1 MAGQEKHNPVRV
13 WDRPVRVLH
22 WALAASVGTSF
33 LSYQIGAMQLHGAA
47 GILIISL
54 VVTRLLWGVIGS
66 DTAKFSHFV
75 TRFPAVKDYAK
86 ALLGGQTPHSL
97 GHNPLGGWA
106 VVALLVSCL
115 IQAVLGLFS
124 RTDEDRFLGPLA
136 NIVSRTISESITGL
150 HEGFSTVVM
159 IVVGIHIAANIFYH
173 KVRKENFVTPMVTG
187 YKQAVDVPDPA
198 AAARLRFVTGW
209 LALVVWLLVAGGM
222 YFGLQ
227 QVGQS

>member
-1 MAGQEKHNPVRV
+1 MAEQDTQNLVRV

-47 GILIISL
+47 GVFIISL
-54 VVTRLLWGVIGS
+54 VVTRILWGVIGS
-66 DTAKFSHFV
+66 DTARFAGFV
-75 TRFPAVKDYAK
+75 TRFPAVKGYAK
-86 ALLGGQTPHSL
+86 ALLSGQTPHSL

-115 IQAVLGLFS
+115 IQALLGLFS
-124 RTDEDRFLGPLA
+124 RTEEGDFLGPLA
-136 NIVSRTISESITGL
+136 NTVSTAISESFTGI

-173 KVRKENFVTPMVTG
+173 KVRKENLVTPMVTG
-187 YKQAVDVPDPA
+187 YKQATDVPDPA
-198 AAARLRFVTGW
+198 AAAGLRFVTGW
-209 LALVVWLLVAGGM
+209 LALVLWVLVAGGV

-227 QVGQS
+227 QAG